1 MADNLF
7 TRLGRLFQSN
17 VIIRKA
23 DDNRLVVKDLDFSQT
38 ALKTNFIDRYNRM
51 IQNTYSNPYSTAQ
64 NRRNAYE
71 IRKLDLFK
79 DYEMMDQDPIIA
91 SALDIYSDESTV
103 TNIEGEIL
111 KVKSENTK
119 VQKIL
124 HNLFYDVINV
134 EFNLWS
140 WIRNMTKYG
149 DFYLQ
154 LDIVDKYGVVNVKPI
169 SAYEITRLEDHDP
182 ANPQL
187 IQFEIADDKKEIK
200 ENYEIAHFRVLSD
213 TNFLPY
219 GRSMLENG
227 RKIFKQL
234 TLMEDAMLI
243 HRIMRAPEKR
253 VFKIDVGNIPPRE
266 VEQFMQR
273 IINKMKKTPVIDQAT
288 GDYNLKY
295 NVESVTED
303 YFLPV
308 RGGDSGTEI
317 DTLPG
322 LSNND
327 AIDDIEYLK
336 NKLMASLRIP
346 KAFLGYEEGLS
357 GGKATLAAEDVRFA
371 RTIERLQ
378 KIIVSELTKI
388 GIVHLYSQGFDDSD
402 LIDFSLEL
410 QNPSMIH
417 EQEKLELMTQQ
428 VEVAERAIDTKLF
441 SREWLYDNVFDFS
454 DEEKKELFDGIVED
468 TKQKFRLESIENE
481 GQDPADQPPPSEDE
495 EDIDDGDMARPGDWG
510 GSKKDPFKDRD
521 TMKDRYGHESLK
533 DVDRSYGKREF
544 KGKSP
549 LATSKASTVVARE
562 GILDQLK
569 DKFPKKKPPLLSEDN
584 IIKE

>member
-7 TRLGRLFQSN
+7 SRLGRLFQSN

-23 DDNRLVVKDLDFSQT
+23 DDDRLVVKDLDFSQT
-38 ALKTNFIDRYNRM
+38 NLQSNFIDRYQRLM
-51 IQNTYSNPYSTAQ
+51 QNTYSNPYTVAQ
-64 NRRNAYE
+64 NRRAAYE
-71 IRKLDLFK
+71 IQKHDLFK
-79 DYEMMDQDPIIA
+79 DYELMDQDPIIA

-103 TNIEGEIL
+103 DNIEGEIL
-111 KVKSENTK
+111 KIKSENNK

-124 HNLFYDVINV
+124 HNLFYDVINI

-140 WIRNMTKYG
+140 WMRNMTKYG

-154 LDIVDKYGVVNVKPI
+154 LDIVEKYGVVNVKPI
-169 SAYEITRLEDHDP
+169 STYDMTRLEDHDP
-182 ANPQL
+182 KNPQL
-187 IQFEIADDKKEIK
+187 IQFEIADGDKQIK

-219 GRSMLENG
+219 GRSLLENG

-266 VEQFMQR
+266 VEQFMQK
-273 IINKMKKTPVIDQAT
+273 IINKMKKVPVIDQKT

-295 NVESVTED
+295 NIESVTED

-308 RGGDSGTEI
+308 RGGDSGTQIE
-317 DTLPG
+317 TLPG

-327 AIDDIEYLK
+327 AIDDVEYLR

-378 KIIVSELTKI
+378 KIVVSELTKI
-388 GIVHLYSQGFDDSD
+388 GIVHLYSQGFTDSD

-417 EQEKLELMTQQ
+417 EQEKLELMNQQ
-428 VEVAERAIDTKLF
+428 VELAEKAMETKLF
-441 SREWLYDNVFDFS
+441 SREWIYNNIFDFS
-454 DEEKKELFDGIVED
+454 DEKKKVLFDGIVED
-468 TKQKFRLESIENE
+468 SKQKYRFEQIESE
-481 GQDPADQPPPSEDE
+481 GQDPATQKVEPKEDDE
-495 EDIDDGDMARPGDWG
+495 EMARTGDWG

-521 TMKDRYGHESLK
+521 TMKDKYGHDSLK

-549 LATSKASTVVARE
+549 LATSKASTVIARE

-569 DKFPKKKPPLLSEDN
+569 DKFPKKNQSMLSEEN

>member
-7 TRLGRLFQSN
+7 SRLGRLFQSN

-23 DDNRLVVKDLDFSQT
+23 DDDRLVVKDLDFSQT
-38 ALKTNFIDRYNRM
+38 NLQSNFIDRYQRLM
-51 IQNTYSNPYSTAQ
+51 QNTYSNPYTVAQ
-64 NRRNAYE
+64 NRRAAYE
-71 IRKLDLFK
+71 IQKHDLFK
-79 DYEMMDQDPIIA
+79 DYELMDQDPIIA

-103 TNIEGEIL
+103 DNIEGEIL
-111 KVKSENTK
+111 KIKSENNK

-124 HNLFYDVINV
+124 HNLFYDVINI

-140 WIRNMTKYG
+140 WMRNMTKYG

-154 LDIVDKYGVVNVKPI
+154 LDIVEKYGVVNVKPI
-169 SAYEITRLEDHDP
+169 STYDMTRLEDHDP
-182 ANPQL
+182 KNPQL
-187 IQFEIADDKKEIK
+187 IQFEIADGDKQIK

-219 GRSMLENG
+219 GRSLLENG

-266 VEQFMQR
+266 VEQFMQK
-273 IINKMKKTPVIDQAT
+273 IINKMKKVPVIDQKT

-295 NVESVTED
+295 NIESVTED

-308 RGGDSGTEI
+308 RGGDSGTQI

-327 AIDDIEYLK
+327 AIDDVEYLR

-378 KIIVSELTKI
+378 KIVVSELTKI
-388 GIVHLYSQGFDDSD
+388 GIVHLYSQGFTDSD

-417 EQEKLELMTQQ
+417 EQEKLELMNQQ
-428 VEVAERAIDTKLF
+428 VELAEKAMETKLF
-441 SREWLYDNVFDFS
+441 SREWIYDNIFDFS
-454 DEEKKELFDGIVED
+454 DEKKKVLFDGIVED
-468 TKQKFRLESIENE
+468 TKQKYRFEQIESE
-481 GQDPADQPPPSEDE
+481 GQDPATQKVEPKEDDE
-495 EDIDDGDMARPGDWG
+495 EMARTGDWG

-521 TMKDRYGHESLK
+521 TMKDKYGHDSLK

-549 LATSKASTVVARE
+549 LATSKASTVIARE

-569 DKFPKKKPPLLSEDN
+569 DKFPKKNQSMLSEEN

>member
-38 ALKTNFIDRYNRM
+38 SLTTNFIDRYSRM
-51 IQNTYSNPYSTAQ
+51 IQNNYSNPYAAAQ
-64 NRRNAYE
+64 NRRAAYE
-71 IRKLDLFK
+71 IQKHDLFK
-79 DYEMMDQDPIIA
+79 DYELMDQDPIIA

-103 TNIEGEIL
+103 DNIEGEIL
-111 KVKSENTK
+111 KIKSENNQ

-124 HNLFYDVINV
+124 HNLFYDVINI

-169 SAYEITRLEDHDP
+169 SAYDITRLEDHDP
-182 ANPQL
+182 NNPQL
-187 IQFEIADDKKEIK
+187 IQFEVEDNKKEIK

-219 GRSMLENG
+219 GRSMLEGG
-227 RKIFKQL
+227 RKVFKQL

-266 VEQFMQR
+266 VEQFMQK
-273 IINKMKKTPVIDQAT
+273 IINKMKKTPVIDQKT

-303 YFLPV
+303 FFLPV
-308 RGGDSGTEI
+308 RGGDSGTQI
-317 DTLPG
+317 DTLQG

-327 AIDDIEYLK
+327 AIDDIEYLR

-388 GIVHLYSQGFDDSD
+388 GIVHLYSQGFTDSD

-417 EQEKLELMTQQ
+417 EQEKLELMNQQ
-428 VEVAERAIDTKLF
+428 VELAEKAMETKLF
-441 SREWLYDNVFDFS
+441 SREWIYDNIFDFS
-454 DEEKKELFDGIVED
+454 DEKKKVLFDGIVED
-468 TKQKFRLESIENE
+468 TKQKYRFEQIESE
-481 GQDPADQPPPSEDE
+481 GQDPATQDVQPDEDDE
-495 EDIDDGDMARPGDWG
+495 EMARTGDWG

-521 TMKDRYGHESLK
+521 TMKDKYGHESLK
-533 DVDRSYGKREF
+533 DTDRSYGKREF

-549 LATSKASTVVARE
+549 LATSKASTVMARE

-569 DKFPKKKPPLLSEDN
+569 IKFPKNKSSMLNEDN

>member
-7 TRLGRLFQSN
+7 SRLGRLFQSN

-23 DDNRLVVKDLDFSQT
+23 DDDRLVVKDLDFSQT
-38 ALKTNFIDRYNRM
+38 NLQSNFIDRYQRLM
-51 IQNTYSNPYSTAQ
+51 QNTYSNPYTVAQ
-64 NRRNAYE
+64 NRRAAYE
-71 IRKLDLFK
+71 IQKHDLFK
-79 DYEMMDQDPIIA
+79 DYELMDQDPIIA

-103 TNIEGEIL
+103 DNIEGEIL
-111 KVKSENTK
+111 KIKSENNK

-124 HNLFYDVINV
+124 HNLFYDVINI

-140 WIRNMTKYG
+140 WMRNMTKYG

-154 LDIVDKYGVVNVKPI
+154 LDIVEKYGVVNVKPI
-169 SAYEITRLEDHDP
+169 STYDMTRLEDHDP
-182 ANPQL
+182 KNPQL
-187 IQFEIADDKKEIK
+187 IQFEIADGDKQIK

-219 GRSMLENG
+219 GRSLLENG

-266 VEQFMQR
+266 VEQFMQK
-273 IINKMKKTPVIDQAT
+273 IINKMKKVPVIDQKT

-295 NVESVTED
+295 NIESVTED

-308 RGGDSGTEI
+308 RGGDSGTQIE
-317 DTLPG
+317 TLPG

-327 AIDDIEYLK
+327 AIDDVEYLR

-378 KIIVSELTKI
+378 KIVVSELTKI
-388 GIVHLYSQGFDDSD
+388 GIVHLYSQGFTDSD

-417 EQEKLELMTQQ
+417 EQEKLELMNQQ
-428 VEVAERAIDTKLF
+428 VELAEKAMETKLF
-441 SREWLYDNVFDFS
+441 SREWIYDNIFDFS
-454 DEEKKELFDGIVED
+454 DEKKKVLFDGIVED
-468 TKQKFRLESIENE
+468 SKQKYRFEQIESE
-481 GQDPADQPPPSEDE
+481 GQDPATQKVEPKEDDE
-495 EDIDDGDMARPGDWG
+495 EMARTGDWG

-521 TMKDRYGHESLK
+521 TMKDKYGHDSLK

-549 LATSKASTVVARE
+549 LATSKASTVIARE

-569 DKFPKKKPPLLSEDN
+569 DKFPKKNQSMLSEEN